1 MRVISRKRLREF
13 CEKHPDAR
21 ASLESWFV
29 DARHV
34 EWEKPDDIK
43 AIYRNASIIGNNRV
57 VFNIAGNKYRL
68 AVAVQYAFQ
77 IVFIRFV
84 GSHQEYDKVDAET
97 V

>member
-13 CEKHPDAR
+13 CETHPDAR
-21 ASLESWFV
+21 AGLESWFV
-29 DARHV
+29 DASHA
-34 EWEKPDDIK
+34 EWQKPDDIK

-68 AVAVQYAFQ
+68 VVAVQYAFQ